1 MKYAWIKDQR
11 DQFPVAVMCQVLDV
25 SRSGFYAWLERE
37 PSPTQRRREKIAQA
51 AAAAHR
57 QSHGVYGYRKVH
69 DDLQERK
76 IHCCRETV
84 RKVMNENGLRSRTKR
99 KFVVTT
105 DSAHGQPVAQ
115 NLLDRDFQATGPNQK
130 WTADITYIDTGAG
143 WLYLA
148 VVMDLFSRRIVGWS
162 MSASLGAQLVID
174 AMQMAL
180 AQRRPSAGLM
190 HHSDRGSQYASCDF
204 RQLLDDHEIVCS
216 MSRRG
221 NCYDNAPTESFFG
234 KLKAEWVH
242 GQHYHTHAEAKQ
254 HIFQY
259 IELFYN
265 RQRKHAAL
273 GYVSPV
279 VFEELH
285 QSQTS
290 KQAA

>member
-1 MKYAWIKDQR
+1 MKYAWMKQQR
-11 DQFPVAVMCQVLDV
+11 DHFPVAAMCRVLGV
-25 SRSGFYAWLERE
+25 SRSGFYAWLKHK
-37 PSPTQRRREKIAQA
+37 PNATQRRRAKIAQA

-57 QSHGVYGYRKVH
+57 DSHGVYGYRKVH
-69 DDLQERK
+69 DDLQEQK
-76 IHCCRETV
+76 IDCCRETV
-84 RKVMNENGLRSRTKR
+84 RKVMKENGLVSRTKR

-105 DSAHGQPVAQ
+105 DSNHGQPVAD
-115 NLLDRDFQATGPNQK
+115 NLLDRQFDATAPNQK
-130 WTADITYIDTGAG
+130 WTADITYVATCEG

-162 MSASLGAQLVID
+162 MSASLEATLVID
-174 AMQMAL
+174 ALHMAL
-180 AQRRPSAGLM
+180 DQRRPAAGLM

-204 RQLLDDHEIVCS
+204 RQLLDGHDIVCS

-234 KLKAEWVH
+234 KLKAEWVY
-242 GQHYHTHAEAKQ
+242 GEHYATRHQARQ

-265 RQRKHAAL
+265 RKRKHAAL
-273 GYVSPV
+273 RYLSPAT
-279 VFEELH
+279 FETLH
-285 QSQTS
+285 QPQNP